1 MKNWRFSPSRVSTE
15 FVAGLRYEDVPAE
28 VIDAVRKY
36 ILDWIGC
43 AVGGAVH
50 PASAPIRSLVESL
63 GGKDQA
69 AIIGGGGSNA
79 FLAALSHAYYGH
91 ILEMDDV
98 ERRSITHPATVV
110 VPAALAVAGYAGKT
124 GEDLILSVVGGYE
137 VLLRIGAAVVPA
149 HYEIFHTTSTAG
161 VFGAA
166 MAAGKMLGL
175 DRQHLDWALGN
186 AGSMASGLMQFL
198 QEFLHGGTSKFLH
211 AGTASAQGV
220 LVALLAERGLSGAG
234 DILEGEKGFFAGFA
248 RQEVDERIFGDFGKR
263 WRTLDVSVKA
273 YPCCRHTHSAIDAA
287 LEIRKKAEGR
297 FLGKIRLF
305 TYRAAVGFVGCRNPV
320 DSRQARFSMTY
331 CVASALLRGVPVER
345 HFTDQAVAEEAVGYL
360 EKSIQVV
367 VDDGIDALVPEY
379 WPARIEAVTEDGE
392 KLVAQANISKG
403 DPENPLDWDAVGKK
417 FRMQTE
423 GIIAASTQDE
433 LIGLCHELETVP
445 FAEVLVSAVNTTFR
459 KQC

>member
-1 MKNWRFSPSRVSTE
+1 MKHWRFSPSRASAD
-15 FVAGLRYEDVPAE
+15 FVAGLRYQDIPEE
-28 VIDAVRKY
+28 VIEAVKKY

-43 AVGGAVH
+43 AIGGAVH
-50 PASAPIRSLVESL
+50 PASGPIKSLVETL

-69 AIIGGGGSNA
+69 DIIGGTGSNA

-110 VPAALAVAGYAGKT
+110 VPAALAVAGRAGKT
-124 GEDLILSVVGGYE
+124 GEDLILSVIGGYE
-137 VLLRIGAAVVPA
+137 VLLRIGAAIVPA
-149 HYEIFHTTSTAG
+149 HYEVFHTTSTAG

-175 DRQHLDWALGN
+175 DRQYLNWALGN
-186 AGSMASGLMQFL
+186 AGSLASGLMQFL
-198 QEFLHGGTSKFLH
+198 QEFLQGGMSKFLH

-220 LVALLAERGLSGAG
+220 LVALLAEKGLGGAE

-287 LEIRKKAEGR
+287 LEIGNRAGGR
-297 FLGKIRLF
+297 SLKEIRLF
-305 TYRAAVGFVGCRNPV
+305 TYRTAVGFVGCRNPV
-320 DSRQARFSMTY
+320 NSRQARFSMTY
-331 CVASALLRGVPVER
+331 CIASALLRGAPVEC
-345 HFTDQAVAEEAVGYL
+345 HFTDAAVVEKPVSDL
-360 EKSIQVV
+360 EKSIQVI
-367 VDDGIDALVPEY
+367 VDDEIDALVPEY
-379 WPARIEAVTEDGE
+379 WPARVEVVTEDGE

-423 GIIAASTQDE
+423 GIITGATQDE
-433 LIGLCHELETVP
+433 LIGLCRKLETVP
-445 FAEVLVSAVNTTFR
+445 SAGVLVSTVNTTFLKR
-459 KQC
+459 C